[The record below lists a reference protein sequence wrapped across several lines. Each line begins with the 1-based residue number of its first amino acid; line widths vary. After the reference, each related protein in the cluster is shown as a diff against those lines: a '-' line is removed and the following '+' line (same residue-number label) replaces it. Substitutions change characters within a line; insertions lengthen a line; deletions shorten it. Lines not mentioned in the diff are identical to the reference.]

1 MQSNRR
7 CKVVARPT
15 GIPTTD
21 DFGFDAVPVEPP
33 TGGQVLVQVSH
44 VSVDPAMRGWMSNLA
59 SYLPPVELGDVM
71 PALGAGVVVQSSD
84 ERLKEGML
92 VSGFMGV
99 QDYALVDAAALT
111 VLDAA
116 LAPPEVHLGRL
127 GMPALTAYFGLMDVG
142 RAKAGD
148 TVVVSGAAGAVGTVV
163 GQLAK
168 LMGCRVVGIAGG
180 PDKCTF
186 ITEELGFDAAIDYKA
201 EDVVAALHKHCPD
214 GIDVYFDNVG
224 GDVLDAA
231 LTRLSLGARVVIC
244 GAISLYAAAELK
256 GPRYYLALL
265 TQRATMTG
273 FLVFDFA
280 ERFPEAQAELARWYA
295 AGELTAQE
303 HVVEGLESF
312 PDCLRMLFEGG
323 NTGKLVLAL
332 G

>member
-1 MQSNRR
+1 
-7 CKVVARPT
+7 
-15 GIPTTD
+15 
-21 DFGFDAVPVEPP
+21 
-33 TGGQVLVQVSH
+33 
-44 VSVDPAMRGWMSNLA
+44 
-59 SYLPPVELGDVM
+59 
-71 PALGAGVVVQSSD
+71 
-84 ERLKEGML
+84 
-92 VSGFMGV
+92 VSGFLGV
-99 QDYALVDAAALT
+99 QDYATVDAADLT

-127 GMPALTAYFGLMDVG
+127 GMPALTAYFGLLDVG

-168 LMGCRVVGIAGG
+168 LKGCRVVGIAGG
-180 PDKCTF
+180 PSKCTY
-186 ITEELGFDAAIDYKA
+186 ITEKLGFDAAIDYKSANVIA
-201 EDVVAALHKHCPD
+201 ELHEHCPD

-231 LTRLSLGARVVIC
+231 LTRLALGARVVVC

-265 TQRATMTG
+265 TQRATMAG

-280 ERFPEAQAELARWYA
+280 ERFPEARRELAGWYA
-295 AGELTAQE
+295 DGVLTSHE
-303 HVVEGLESF
+303 HVVSGLEQF
-312 PDCLRMLFEGG
+312 PESLRMLFEGG

-332 G
+332 A